1 MTVKVPNL
9 VQMWLISYRIKMDTF
24 IFVAEFRYACFTYT
38 YIFYLLK
45 VNWNA
50 ETSWPLSRDFEALKT
65 VSKEFL
71 KNSFSF
77 SRYRLLKS
85 KNSAGQILGFHRFPK
100 KYCRAISVFDVTDD
114 LCSQCEADVHTELRS
129 LFPRSWAP
137 RKSILQIFK
146 EYFCSL
152 PCGCWFALF

>member
-1 MTVKVPNL
+1 MDLTSRE
-9 VQMWLISYRIKMDTF
+9 IS
-24 IFVAEFRYACFTYT
+24 V
-38 YIFYLLK
+38 YLNAWGKPKKTLK

-77 SRYRLLKS
+77 SRYQLLKS

-114 LCSQCEADVHTELRS
+114 LCSYFESDLMFIQNQGVCFQGAGPPESQFCRFLRNIS
-129 LFPRSWAP
+129 
-137 RKSILQIFK
+137 
-146 EYFCSL
+146 
-152 PCGCWFALF
+152 